1 MSLKPWY
8 TIVTP
13 REDIRENKSLD
24 MAEFAVHLDHIRDGR
39 APEEYQNAQKFFER
53 TYLTQNLTILASEMV
68 RRLSG
73 ETNGTSAVFN
83 MATQFGGG
91 KTHALTLLY
100 HLAKNG
106 SRANKFT
113 GVRKILDA
121 ANIADIPQA
130 RTAVFVGTEFDV
142 TGRGGE
148 DDGTPHRR
156 TAWGEIAFQLG
167 SEKAFAEVAYHDE
180 NAVAPGG
187 DIIRKFLP
195 ENEPCL
201 ILMDEIMNY
210 VSRARKLGA
219 AEQFYNFIQNLS
231 EEARARHNLVLC
243 VSLPASIDTELNT
256 EDQQEYIR
264 IQKLLDRLGKPILMS
279 EKEEISEII
288 RRRLFEWD
296 TNAIDQYG
304 RVLLP
309 SDAVKTCN
317 KYGDWTYEN
326 RVLLGF
332 EGTDARSAFVA
343 AYPFHPSLLSVFERK
358 WASLPNFQRTRGVLR
373 MLALWIAKIYDES
386 YRKTY
391 RDPLIT
397 LGTAPLD
404 DSFFRTA
411 VFEQL
416 GERRLEVAVT
426 SDITGRNDS
435 NAVKLDTEAVDE
447 IKKARLHRK
456 VATTIFFESN
466 GGQGKGEATL
476 AEIRMATAQPDAEL
490 GNIETVLQSLTE
502 SCYYLNV
509 ERNNKYRFGLKP
521 NLNMILAA
529 RRANIT
535 ATQVETKINDEIQNI
550 FAKTGGVERIF
561 FPTRSNDIPDRA
573 AITLVVLPPEL
584 STNSQNTL
592 NLIDTMTRECGA
604 SARVF
609 KSALIWCG
617 AENPAQMK
625 DDAKKLLAWESVET
639 EASELRINE
648 DETQR
653 RLLNESLA
661 KAKRDFSE
669 SVFRSYKTLV
679 LLGRDNS
686 LQKIDLGLIT
696 SSSGSLTNVYL
707 NHLRQN
713 ELLTDTVSPNFLARN
728 WSPAFREWNTRAVRD
743 AFFSS
748 PQFPRLMYAN
758 AVKEAIAKGVI
769 GGLLAYIGKLNGG
782 YEPFAYNSALNIS
795 EIEIS
800 EDAYIITRE
809 TAEEYLKQ
817 KEAVQRSGESQSDN
831 NANQSELEQNA
842 NFDRGKD
849 EKLAESKKNAANDIA
864 TAQSTTGD
872 SAQSIKNLT
881 WEGDLSLNDWN
892 RFYSKVLNKL
902 GTSKNIRAT
911 VKIET
916 DFTDGVSA
924 NRVEEVKSGLRE
936 LNLSDDLDLRFEE

>member
-39 APEEYQNAQKFFER
+39 APEEYQNATKFFER
-53 TYLTQNLTILASEMV
+53 TFLTQNLTVLASEMV

-73 ETNGTSAVFN
+73 ETAGTSAVFN

-106 SRANKFT
+106 SRSNSFT

-121 ANIADIPQA
+121 AKLNDIPQA
-130 RTAVFVGTEFDV
+130 ETAVFVGTEFDV
-142 TGRGGE
+142 TGRGG
-148 DDGTPHRR
+148 DDGTPKRR
-156 TAWGEIAFQLG
+156 TPWGEIAFQLG
-167 SEKAFAEVAYHDE
+167 GESEFAAVAYHDE
-180 NAVAPGG
+180 KNIAPGG
-187 DIIRKFLP
+187 DVIRQFLP
-195 ENEPCL
+195 ADKSCL

-210 VSRARKLGA
+210 VSRARKMGA

-231 EEARARHNLVLC
+231 EEARARRNLVLC

-256 EDQQEYIR
+256 DDQQEYIR

-296 TNAIDQYG
+296 TNAIDQNG
-304 RVLLP
+304 KVLLP
-309 SDAVKTCN
+309 SDALKTCN
-317 KYGDWTYEN
+317 KFGDWTYEN

-332 EGTDARSAFVA
+332 EGTDARQAFVS

-373 MLALWIAKIYDES
+373 MLALWIARVYDES

-397 LGTAPLD
+397 LGSAPLD

-426 SDITGRNDS
+426 SDISGGTDS
-435 NAVKLDTEAVDE
+435 NALRLDSEAVDE

-476 AEIRMATAQPDAEL
+476 AEIRMATAAPEAEL
-490 GNIETVLQSLTE
+490 GNIETALQALTE

-529 RRANIT
+529 RRANVTPAQTEERIS
-535 ATQVETKINDEIQNI
+535 EEIRNL
-550 FAKTGGVERIF
+550 FAKTGGIERIF

-573 AITLVVLPPEL
+573 VLTLIVLPPEL
-584 STNSQNTL
+584 STSTQNTL
-592 NLIDTMTRECGA
+592 NLIDAMTRECGT

-609 KSALIWCG
+609 KSALVWCG

-625 DDAKKLLAWESVET
+625 DEAKKLLAWEAVEA
-639 EASELRINE
+639 EAGELRINE
-648 DETQR
+648 DEVQR
-653 RLLNESLA
+653 RLLAENLA

-669 SVFRSYKTLV
+669 SVFRAYKNLI

-713 ELLTDTVSPNFLARN
+713 ELLTETVSPNFLVRN
-728 WSPAFREWNTRAVRD
+728 WSPAFREWNTKSVRD

-748 PQFPRLMYAN
+748 PQFPRLLNAG
-758 AVKEAIAKGVI
+758 AVKEAIVKGVS
-769 GGLLAYIGKLNGG
+769 GGLIAYVGKPTDGK
-782 YEPFAYNSALNIS
+782 YEPFAYNTALSLS

-800 EDAYIITRE
+800 EDAFVIAKE
-809 TAEEYLKQ
+809 TAEEYLIQ
-817 KEAVQRSGESQSDN
+817 QTAEAEQPQIAGNEPAPSSQTETANDSDSAKGESSISSGGD
-831 NANQSELEQNA
+831 AP
-842 NFDRGKD
+842 
-849 EKLAESKKNAANDIA
+849 ESA
-864 TAQSTTGD
+864 TAISEI
-872 SAQSIKNLT
+872 IKNLT
-881 WEGDLSLNDWN
+881 WQGKLSLNDWN

-916 DFTDGVSA
+916 DFADGVSA
-924 NRVEEVKSGLRE
+924 SRVEEVKSGLRE
-936 LNLSDDLDLRFEE
+936 LNLSDDINLLDQ